1 MTPVPKIELQYLHRR
16 IRYDGCPL
24 TIYEKLYQDESYGFI
39 YESLESLEK
48 RGRYSVIGS
57 RPYMRFE
64 SRDNRIQIRYAAALF
79 ELEGDPYE
87 ILRQLVPKDHPH
99 PDVMPLPGGAVG
111 YMAYDTIRYVEDI
124 PDNNPNEL
132 NVPDMIFLFPSEL
145 IIFDHQEWMAD
156 IILYDQHPGQER
168 MTQLVQEVATSLERP
183 DVKYDQRPH
192 QDVKMS
198 SNFTKEEFC
207 GIVERAKE
215 YILAGDI
222 FQVVLSQRFTF
233 PLHTDPLNAYRA
245 VRFTNPS
252 PYMYYMH
259 LNDFHVLG
267 SSPEI
272 MVKLTGDEV
281 NIKPLAGTRRRGNT
295 EQEDQSL
302 ANELIH
308 DEKERAEHVM
318 LLDLAR
324 NDIGRVCDYGSIHWP
339 ETFYIEYYSK
349 VMHLVSDVYGKL
361 SNDKDAFDLV
371 AASFPA
377 GTVSGSPK
385 VRSMEII
392 DELENV
398 RRCVYAGSIGYF
410 GFNGDMD
417 MCIAIRTL
425 LLKKGK
431 GILQA
436 GAGIVADSIPE
447 MEYKETLNKARALIN
462 AVEMMGGSHDICLG

>member
-1 MTPVPKIELQYLHRR
+1 MTPVPKIQLQYMHRR

-24 TIYEKLYQDESYGFI
+24 TVYEKLYKNESYGFI

-64 SRDNRIQIRYAAALF
+64 SRGNQIRILYAAALF
-79 ELEGDPYE
+79 EMEGNPYE
-87 ILRQLVPKDHPH
+87 ILRLLVPKDHPH

-111 YMAYDTIRYVEDI
+111 YMAYDTIRYVENI
-124 PDNNPNEL
+124 PDDNPDEL
-132 NVPDMIFLFPSEL
+132 DVPDMIFLFPSEL

-156 IILYDQHPGQER
+156 IILYDQDPNPDR

-183 DVKYDQRPH
+183 SVTYDQNEI
-192 QDVKMS
+192 KELEFS
-198 SNFTKEEFC
+198 SNFTKEAFC
-207 GIVERAKE
+207 DIVDRAKS

-259 LNDFHVLG
+259 LDNFHVLG

-272 MVKLTGDEV
+272 MVKLSGEEV
-281 NIKPLAGTRRRGNT
+281 NIKPLAGTRRRGYT
-295 EQEDQSL
+295 EEEDKEM
-302 ANELIH
+302 AEELIH

-324 NDIGRVCDYGSIHWP
+324 NDIGRVCDYGTIQWP
-339 ETFYIEYYSK
+339 STFYIEYYSK
-349 VMHLVSDVYGKL
+349 VMHLVSDVYGRL
-361 SNDKDAFDLV
+361 SKEKDAFDLV
-371 AASFPA
+371 SASFPA

-398 RRCVYAGSIGYF
+398 RRGVYAGSIGYF

-425 LLKKGK
+425 LLKDGK

-436 GAGIVADSIPE
+436 GAGIVADSVPE
-447 MEYKETLNKARALIN
+447 LEYQETLNKARALIN
-462 AVEMMGGSHDICLG
+462 AVEMMGV

>member
-1 MTPVPKIELQYLHRR
+1 MNPVPKIKLDYIHRR

-24 TIYEKLYQDESYGFI
+24 TIYEKLYRSEPYGFI

-64 SRDNRIQIRYAAALF
+64 SRGSHITINYAAAVF
-79 ELEGDPYE
+79 EMEGDPFQV
-87 ILRQLVPKDHPH
+87 LRQLVPKDHPH
-99 PDVMPLPGGAVG
+99 PDVLPLAGGAVG
-111 YMAYDTIRYVEDI
+111 YMAYDSIRYVENI
-124 PDNNPNEL
+124 PDGNPDEM
-132 NVPDMIFLFPSEL
+132 NVPDMIFMFPSEL

-156 IILYDQHPGQER
+156 IIIYGQEPSEKR
-168 MTQLVQEVATSLERP
+168 LTELVQEVATSLEKPEVRYDKKP
-183 DVKYDQRPH
+183 PQEVKFT
-192 QDVKMS
+192 
-198 SNFTKEEFC
+198 SNFTKDGFC
-207 GIVERAKE
+207 RIVERAKE

-259 LNDFHVLG
+259 LKDFYVLG

-272 MVKLTGDEV
+272 MVKLSGEEV
-281 NIKPLAGTRRRGNT
+281 NIKPLAGTRRRGND
-295 EQEDQSL
+295 EAEDS
-302 ANELIH
+302 AFAGELLH

-324 NDIGRVCDYGSIHWP
+324 NDIGRVCEYGSIRWP
-339 ETFYIEYYSK
+339 NTFYIEYYSK

-361 SNDKDAFDLV
+361 AEGRDAFDLV

-398 RRCVYAGSIGYF
+398 RRGVYAGSIGYF

-417 MCIAIRTL
+417 MCIAIRNL
-425 LLKKGK
+425 ILKNDK

-436 GAGIVADSIPE
+436 GAGIVADSVPE
-447 MEYKETLNKARALIN
+447 MEYKETLNKARALIQ
-462 AVEMMGGSHDICLG
+462 AVEMMGG

>member
-24 TIYEKLYQDESYGFI
+24 TVYEKLYQDESYGFI

-64 SRDNRIQIRYAAALF
+64 SRGKHIRIRYAAALF
-79 ELEGDPYE
+79 EMEGDPYE

-111 YMAYDTIRYVEDI
+111 YMAYDTIRYVENI
-124 PDNNPNEL
+124 PDSNPDEL
-132 NVPDMIFLFPSEL
+132 NVQDMIFVFPSEL

-156 IILYDQHPGQER
+156 IIIYDQHPAQER

-183 DVKYDQRPH
+183 DVKYNQSPYKE
-192 QDVKMS
+192 VPIS

-207 GIVERAKE
+207 SIVERAKE

-259 LNDFHVLG
+259 LDDFHVLG

-272 MVKLTGDEV
+272 MVKLTGTEV

-295 EQEDQSL
+295 EKEDEVFS
-302 ANELIH
+302 NELIH

-324 NDIGRVCDYGSIHWP
+324 NDIGRVCDYGSIRWP

-361 SNDKDAFDLV
+361 SKDKDAFDLV

-398 RRCVYAGSIGYF
+398 RRGVYAGSIGYF

-425 LLKKGK
+425 LLKDGK

-447 MEYKETLNKARALIN
+447 MEYKETMNKARALVN
-462 AVEMMGGSHDICLG
+462 AVEMMGG